1 MEFENKDIKSY
12 FESKGIAKY
21 KSTRG
26 NIKAAF
32 AERMLKTMKQ
42 RIYKYMSDKN
52 TLEWTKVLPK
62 VVNAIKYIS
71 TLFFVLLLYNI

>member
-1 MEFENKDIKSY
+1 MEFENKDIKDY
-12 FESKGIAKY
+12 FETKGITKY

-26 NIKAAF
+26 NIKAAV
-32 AERMLKTMKQ
+32 AERMLRTLKQ

-62 VVNAIKYIS
+62 VVNAVKYGFS
-71 TLFFVLLLYNI
+71 LF

>member
-1 MEFENKDIKSY
+1 MEFENKDIKAY

-26 NIKAAF
+26 NIKAAV
-32 AERMLKTMKQ
+32 AERMLRTLKQ

-62 VVNAIKYIS
+62 VVNAIKYVFFS
-71 TLFFVLLLYNI
+71 LFR